1 MSQTRRA
8 DRRWWRVID
17 WRTVVVAGL
26 PMWGLVVGV
35 VAWHKLTPRTV
46 VAVPAPAVE
55 PTVSPPVVV
64 ATAPE
69 VLPPPRPADE
79 PVKKLDPEVVKA
91 LSDGGLVLLQAVFA
105 GPERE
110 RDDPPLVDIPPPVV
124 AEKKPIKIPDGCKT
138 YDTAIHFVKNLETA
152 QKRAKADG
160 KLVFVLHLSGNIED
174 PGFT

>member
-1 MSQTRRA
+1 
-8 DRRWWRVID
+8 VVD

-35 VAWHKLTPRTV
+35 VAWHKLTPRA
-46 VAVPAPAVE
+46 VAVPTPAPVE
-55 PTVSPPVVV
+55 PTPPVEV
-64 ATAPE
+64 AKAPE

-79 PVKKLDPEVVKA
+79 PVRKLDPEVAKA
-91 LSDGGLVLLQAVFA
+91 LADGGKVLLATLFA
-105 GPERE
+105 GKADE
-110 RDDPPLVDIPPPVV
+110 DPPLVDIPQPVA
-124 AEKKPIKIPDGCKT
+124 AEKKPIKLPDGCKT

-160 KLVFVLHLSGNIED
+160 RLVFVLHLSGNIED